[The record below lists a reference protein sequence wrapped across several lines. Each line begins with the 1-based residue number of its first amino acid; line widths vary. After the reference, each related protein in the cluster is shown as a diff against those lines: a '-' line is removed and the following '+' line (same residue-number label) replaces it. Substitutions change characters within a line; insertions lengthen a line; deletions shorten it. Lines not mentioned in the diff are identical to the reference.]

1 MTTAETT
8 IDSAADADRAD
19 SDRMVSVRRSWT
31 RRFLA
36 TRTGPFALG
45 FLLLVAAVAICAPL
59 ISPYDPNAQDLANL
73 RGSPSSEHW
82 LGTDNLGRDI
92 ATRLLYAAR
101 ISLVAAVQAVG
112 LAVVLGAPFGLIA
125 GYFRGW
131 VDAVL
136 GRVADGMMAIP
147 GILLAIA
154 LVAALGPSLT
164 NAMLAVGVVYAPR
177 VFRLLRG
184 STLVVR
190 EATFIEASRAVGC
203 STSRILLRHVLPNVL
218 APLTV
223 QLSLMMGFAI
233 LAEASLSFLGL
244 GVQPPEASWGSML
257 ATAFRDVYVAVLP
270 VVYPGV
276 AIMLTVLAFNTLG
289 DAIRD
294 SFGREERKA

>member
-1 MTTAETT
+1 MTSIESASETQRP
-8 IDSAADADRAD
+8 DVES
-19 SDRMVSVRRSWT
+19 MVVPRRGWLQ
-31 RRFLA
+31 RFVA
-36 TRTGPFALG
+36 TRTGPIALG
-45 FLLLVAAVAICAPL
+45 FLLVVALLAICAPL
-59 ISPYDPNAQDLANL
+59 ISPYDPNAQDLSNL
-73 RGSPSSEHW
+73 RGSPSSDHW
-82 LGTDNLGRDI
+82 LGTDGLGRDI

-112 LAVVLGAPFGLIA
+112 LAAVLGGPFGLIA

-131 VDAVL
+131 ADAVL
-136 GRVADGMMAIP
+136 GRIADGMMAVP

-164 NAMLAVGVVYAPR
+164 NAMIAVGVVYAPR

-203 STSRILLRHVLPNVL
+203 STTRIVFRHVLPNVL

-244 GVQPPEASWGSML
+244 GVQPPTASWGSML
-257 ATAFRDVYVAVLP
+257 STAFRDVYVAALP
-270 VVYPGV
+270 VIYPGV

-294 SFGREERKA
+294 SIGREERQG